1 MGLRQS
7 EHHHGPP
14 DAGRRAAKGHPR
26 AERLGGVRPVSDGE
40 IEVGAADAF
49 ADGDVE
55 IIEVGRVEV
64 GVIKADGEFYALRN
78 QCPHDGGP
86 ACEGPVEK
94 RLVGEW
100 GGPGERVEQRYG
112 DDSIVSCPWHGW
124 SFYLET
130 GEHIGDDSYV
140 VPSYDVV
147 VRDGVVYVQTD

>member
-1 MGLRQS
+1 M
-7 EHHHGPP
+7 
-14 DAGRRAAKGHPR
+14 
-26 AERLGGVRPVSDGE
+26 SDGE

-55 IIEVGRVEV
+55 IIEVGRAEV

-100 GGPGERVEQRYG
+100 GGPGERVEQHYS

-147 VRDGVVYVQTD
+147 VRDGIVYVQTN